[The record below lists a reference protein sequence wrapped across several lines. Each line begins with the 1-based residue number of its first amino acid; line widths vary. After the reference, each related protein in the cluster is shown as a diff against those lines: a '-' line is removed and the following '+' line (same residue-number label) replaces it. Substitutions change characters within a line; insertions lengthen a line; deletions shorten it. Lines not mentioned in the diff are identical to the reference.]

1 MTLSPEFNAAII
13 AFNERTPSDDFKIDT
28 DCCYWPSLQ
37 GDRESPKVF
46 PSLNGLARLTIAEG
60 NFLVEDHILGASH
73 LNDDGFYG
81 TSWMKSSLRNAVG
94 LLSFIRKNG
103 INTTGIEG
111 CTDDPDSVF
120 KMIDIVRVQR
130 PEFRFSS
137 NDKRILRLST
147 TIRMAINE
155 LANLTD
161 ANVAALRDYFED
173 YVDEAVSGLAYLTL
187 SDHDQV
193 WRDFGDHIAIEQGTR
208 NLVIVINGVHLRQRP
223 FLEAVAA

>member
-13 AFNERTPSDDFKIDT
+13 AFNERTPSEDFKIDT

>member
-46 PSLNGLARLTIAEG
+46 PSLNGLARLTVAEG

-73 LNDDGFYG
+73 LINDGFYG
-81 TSWMKSSLRNAVG
+81 TSWMKSSLRNVVG

-103 INTTGIEG
+103 VNTTGFKSF
-111 CTDDPDSVF
+111 TDDLDSVF
-120 KMIDIVRVQR
+120 KLIDIVRTQH
-130 PEFRFSS
+130 PEFRISS
-137 NDKRILRLST
+137 HDKRMVRYSQLIATGL
-147 TIRMAINE
+147 NE
-155 LANLTD
+155 IEKLTD
-161 ANVAALRDYFED
+161 ANVAALRDYVED
-173 YVDEAVSGLAYLTL
+173 YVDEAVSRLAYLTL

-208 NLVIVINGVHLRQRP
+208 NLVIVINGVPLRQRP
-223 FLEAVAA
+223 YLEAVA

>member
-46 PSLNGLARLTIAEG
+46 PSLNGLARLTVVEG
-60 NFLVEDHILGASH
+60 NFLVEDHILGAKH
-73 LNDDGFYG
+73 LNDEGFYG
-81 TSWMKSSLRNAVG
+81 TSWMKSSLRKAVG

-161 ANVAALRDYFED
+161 ANVAALRDYLED
-173 YVDEAVSGLAYLTL
+173 YVDEAVSRLSNLTL
-187 SDHDQV
+187 ADHDQV
-193 WRDFGDHIAIEQGTR
+193 WRDFGDHIAVEEGTR
-208 NLVIVINGVHLRQRP
+208 NLVIVINGVHFRQRP